1 MVNKESQVGK
11 YSRLVKRAFSSVEY
25 WTQTAM
31 RQFVTEVL
39 RRMDASDMSK
49 ADLAKALESSPA
61 YVSKI
66 LRGDVNFTLE
76 TMTKLA
82 MAVGGR
88 IDVRIA
94 DRDLT
99 GALRPAQWHIEV
111 GPRRVSHVETV
122 LLELDQSHIAANE
135 QYGSPQ
141 FYVYQDGM
149 RRAA

>member
-1 MVNKESQVGK
+1 MLHGHVEGGSCESTGIV
-11 YSRLVKRAFSSVEY
+11 A
-25 WTQTAM
+25 
-31 RQFVTEVL
+31 
-39 RRMDASDMSK
+39 
-49 ADLAKALESSPA
+49 A

-88 IDVRIA
+88 IDVRMRTAIDWRA
-94 DRDLT
+94 SH
-99 GALRPAQWHIEV
+99 GPPQWHIEV